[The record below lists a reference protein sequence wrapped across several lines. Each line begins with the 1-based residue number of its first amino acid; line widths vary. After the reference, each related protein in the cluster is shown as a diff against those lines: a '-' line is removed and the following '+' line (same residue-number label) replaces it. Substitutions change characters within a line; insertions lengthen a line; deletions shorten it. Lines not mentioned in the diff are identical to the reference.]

1 MLCPM
6 LDSLT
11 RMGTSSMPVVRIPG
25 PSIRGWRAHKPRI
38 EKVQW
43 CNEPPNA
50 AAPEAQEAL
59 PVAENFLCGQSSH
72 TRVGSYGVGWLTNTD
87 TLPRG

>member
-43 CNEPPNA
+43 CNGPPNA
-50 AAPEAQEAL
+50 AAPEAQE
-59 PVAENFLCGQSSH
+59 LCQLLEIFFAGKAATH
-72 TRVGSYGVGWLTNTD
+72 G
-87 TLPRG
+87 